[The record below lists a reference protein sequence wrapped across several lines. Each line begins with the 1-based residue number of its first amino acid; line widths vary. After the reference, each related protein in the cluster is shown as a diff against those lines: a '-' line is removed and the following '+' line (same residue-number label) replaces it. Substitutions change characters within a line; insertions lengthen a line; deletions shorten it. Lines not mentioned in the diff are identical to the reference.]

1 MGSKCPPTKR
11 SRDNGLFWHG
21 AKFPI
26 GMHCRHSDSITVKR
40 LTLGASN
47 LVCSQKIMVLGQKQN
62 LTPKMG
68 IGYGHVTTF
77 AISEIITYLRNN
89 LQILFA
95 IKFHWS

>member
-11 SRDNGLFWHG
+11 SRDNGVILAWG
-21 AKFPI
+21 KFPI
-26 GMHCRHSDSITVKR
+26 GMHCRHSDSITVER

-68 IGYGHVTTF
+68 MAYGHVTTF
-77 AISEIITYLRNN
+77 AISEIVTYLRNG
-89 LQILFA
+89 
-95 IKFHWS
+95 